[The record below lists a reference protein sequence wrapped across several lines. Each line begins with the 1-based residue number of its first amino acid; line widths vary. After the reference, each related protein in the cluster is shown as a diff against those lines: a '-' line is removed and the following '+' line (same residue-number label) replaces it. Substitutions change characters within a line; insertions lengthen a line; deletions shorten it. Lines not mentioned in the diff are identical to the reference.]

1 MNDMFEWDEEKRR
14 LNIEKHN
21 LDFLD
26 AGLLFD
32 GRPVITGTPD
42 NVTEARFVTVGQ
54 IGPKFYTVIWTWRT
68 MARRLISFRRP
79 RDVEERA
86 YRQTHS

>member
-1 MNDMFEWDEEKRR
+1 MFEWDEEKHQR
-14 LNIEKHN
+14 NTEKQN

-32 GRPVITGTPD
+32 RRPVITGTSD
-42 NVTEARFVTVGQ
+42 NVDETRFVTVGK
-54 IGPKFYTVIWTWRT
+54 IGPKFYSVIWTRRA
-68 MARRLISFRRP
+68 MARRITTFKRALN
-79 RDVEERA
+79 VEERA

>member
-1 MNDMFEWDEEKRR
+1 MFEWDEEKRQR
-14 LNIEKHN
+14 NIEKHN

-32 GRPVITGTPD
+32 GRPVITGTSD
-42 NVTEARFVTVGQ
+42 NVAETRFVTVGK
-54 IGPKFYTVIWTWRT
+54 IGPKFYTVIWTWRA
-68 MARRLISFRRP
+68 MARRIISFRRA

-86 YRQTHS
+86 YRHAHG

>member
-1 MNDMFEWDEEKRR
+1 MFEWDEDKRQR
-14 LNIEKHN
+14 NIEKHN

-32 GRPVITGTPD
+32 GRPVINGTSD
-42 NVTEARFVTVGQ
+42 NVAETRFVTVGR
-54 IGPKFYTVIWTWRT
+54 IGPKYYAVIWTWRA
-68 MARRLISFRRP
+68 MVRRIISFRRA